1 MSDLAE
7 LDLDLDLDPEG
18 DLSEETSGPGARC
31 AKVIRGER
39 CPVVLGPEA
48 HRLQRYCAEHQP
60 QKGKKK
66 GRPAAEP
73 LPPTITIDLG
83 GKGKSKKEDDLAARV
98 EAGAAT
104 LLGLAPLVF
113 AAIGDET
120 CTSALAGQIPAIAH
134 QLGELSRFHPGI
146 AKVFAGTD
154 TLGEAGT
161 WIALTIAVL
170 PALVAI
176 LVHHGIIKG
185 EVARRAE
192 AAVASM
198 RNVAGGAA

>member
-1 MSDLAE
+1 MTDLAE
-7 LDLDLDLDPEG
+7 LDLDLDLDTESP
-18 DLSEETSGPGARC
+18 LSEETSGPGAQC

-39 CPVVLGPEA
+39 CPVVLAPEA

-60 QKGKKK
+60 QKKKK
-66 GRPAAEP
+66 GGRPAAEP

-120 CTSALAGQIPAIAH
+120 CTAALATQIPAIAH
-134 QLGELSRFHPGI
+134 QLGELSRFHPGLG
-146 AKVFAGTD
+146 KVFVDTD
-154 TLGEAGT
+154 TLGEDGT
-161 WIALTIAVL
+161 WIALSIATL

-192 AAVASM
+192 SAVASM

>member
-1 MSDLAE
+1 MTDLLDE
-7 LDLDLDLDPEG
+7 LDLNLDAEDT
-18 DLSEETSGPGARC
+18 LSEESSGPGARC

-39 CPVVLGPEA
+39 CPVVLGPES

-60 QKGKKK
+60 QKKKK
-66 GRPAAEP
+66 GGRPAAEP

-104 LLGLAPLVF
+104 LLGLAPLIF

-120 CTSALAGQIPAIAH
+120 CTAALSGQIPAIAH
-134 QLGELSRFHPGI
+134 QLGELSRFHPGL

-154 TLGEAGT
+154 TLGEAGA
-161 WIALTIAVL
+161 WIALTIAAL
-170 PALVAI
+170 PAIVAI
-176 LVHHGIIKG
+176 LVHHGVIKG

-192 AAVASM
+192 AAVSTM
-198 RNVAGGAA
+198 RGMAGGAA